1 MRNEKRSR
9 QTQQQHTPK
18 TVSHLGSKLLGWTIN
33 LLTLTLFCILLTA
46 CDSSGTKSGKQ
57 SGTTTYT
64 DTTTNGKTMEQ
75 LLTDYDQQKGQQRI
89 STANKIFGIIYRM
102 ELSDSLTA
110 VTQKTNPDSVDA
122 LVWYWAGEYFF
133 DTQEYQKGLT
143 YAKRALP
150 LVNRS
155 NDLTQKS
162 DCENIVGLLYVRLSD
177 YTNAIHAVRNKLDI
191 DRKLGDKGRI
201 SSSLNTLAGICLMTK
216 QLKDG
221 ERYIE
226 EALVNSTQIK
236 DSTRMA
242 IQYGMASEI
251 HHILGKNE
259 QALDDARRAYVIDST
274 LGNTAKTGI
283 RLSQMASAQMSL
295 GQDAEGERS
304 LKQAIPI
311 LEKAGNTLS
320 LSICRNQMGELLNRR
335 GAHAEAADCFAKAAN
350 AFAAQKD
357 MYNESRAQLGLYN
370 ALKASNPAE
379 AGQHLLRY
387 AQLKDSIYNH
397 DMEQAVSQQNARYKT
412 ENLLRLQEKARDAQR
427 LMVVGGIALVAVLLL
442 IVAVLVYSSRIRRRN
457 LLALKRLATL
467 REKFFTNITH
477 EFRTP
482 LTVII
487 GLSHDLQASGEAEVK
502 DNATMIERQGNNLL
516 TLINQLLNISKMKS
530 AMGDAHWRNGNIT
543 AYVTMIVETYRDYAR
558 SRDVDLNFIHQETV
572 EMDFVPD
579 YVNKV
584 ITNLLSNA
592 LKFTPAYGKVSVIV
606 RREGSQLLLEVDDTG
621 KGMDK
626 ETLDHVFE
634 PFFQA
639 EDEAQNIGTGI
650 GLALVKQIVDA
661 LGGTITA
668 ESTPGKGSRF
678 RVLLPISNNVR
689 QKVETGEAPAAPRL
703 SEAVKPLEDSNGGDD
718 ACRLLIIEDNC
729 DVAEYIGSQLAA
741 TGRYALSYATNG
753 REGLDKALQIVPDL
767 IITDLMMPEMDGLEV
782 CRQVRAND
790 IINHVPIIVVTA
802 KITEEER
809 VKGLKAG
816 ADAYLAKPFNADE
829 LRTRVEK
836 LLESRRLM
844 RQKFAGI
851 VEGCGKKEDDEEN
864 KRLCEADLKFLTR
877 VADVVYTQL
886 NHNKTVSVALVA
898 SKMCMS
904 NSQFYR
910 KMIAVTGYTP
920 VAYIQC
926 IRIKKAMKLLAQE
939 PQIALSVVADRCGFD
954 IYPNFVRAF
963 KNVCGITPTEY
974 RKRQEP

>member
-295 GQDAEGERS
+295 GQDA
-304 LKQAIPI
+304 
-311 LEKAGNTLS
+311 
-320 LSICRNQMGELLNRR
+320 
-335 GAHAEAADCFAKAAN
+335 
-350 AFAAQKD
+350 
-357 MYNESRAQLGLYN
+357 
-370 ALKASNPAE
+370 
-379 AGQHLLRY
+379 
-387 AQLKDSIYNH
+387 
-397 DMEQAVSQQNARYKT
+397 
-412 ENLLRLQEKARDAQR
+412 
-427 LMVVGGIALVAVLLL
+427 
-442 IVAVLVYSSRIRRRN
+442 
-457 LLALKRLATL
+457 
-467 REKFFTNITH
+467 
-477 EFRTP
+477 
-482 LTVII
+482 
-487 GLSHDLQASGEAEVK
+487 
-502 DNATMIERQGNNLL
+502 
-516 TLINQLLNISKMKS
+516 
-530 AMGDAHWRNGNIT
+530 
-543 AYVTMIVETYRDYAR
+543 
-558 SRDVDLNFIHQETV
+558 
-572 EMDFVPD
+572 
-579 YVNKV
+579 
-584 ITNLLSNA
+584 
-592 LKFTPAYGKVSVIV
+592 
-606 RREGSQLLLEVDDTG
+606 
-621 KGMDK
+621 
-626 ETLDHVFE
+626 
-634 PFFQA
+634 
-639 EDEAQNIGTGI
+639 
-650 GLALVKQIVDA
+650 
-661 LGGTITA
+661 
-668 ESTPGKGSRF
+668 
-678 RVLLPISNNVR
+678 
-689 QKVETGEAPAAPRL
+689 
-703 SEAVKPLEDSNGGDD
+703 
-718 ACRLLIIEDNC
+718 
-729 DVAEYIGSQLAA
+729 
-741 TGRYALSYATNG
+741 
-753 REGLDKALQIVPDL
+753 
-767 IITDLMMPEMDGLEV
+767 
-782 CRQVRAND
+782 
-790 IINHVPIIVVTA
+790 
-802 KITEEER
+802 
-809 VKGLKAG
+809 
-816 ADAYLAKPFNADE
+816 
-829 LRTRVEK
+829 
-836 LLESRRLM
+836 
-844 RQKFAGI
+844 
-851 VEGCGKKEDDEEN
+851 
-864 KRLCEADLKFLTR
+864 
-877 VADVVYTQL
+877 
-886 NHNKTVSVALVA
+886 
-898 SKMCMS
+898 
-904 NSQFYR
+904 
-910 KMIAVTGYTP
+910 
-920 VAYIQC
+920 
-926 IRIKKAMKLLAQE
+926 
-939 PQIALSVVADRCGFD
+939 
-954 IYPNFVRAF
+954 
-963 KNVCGITPTEY
+963 
-974 RKRQEP
+974 